1 VTQQN
6 KLRSASGHIQINADD
21 FETFG
26 KHQLRLHRRFW
37 LVVTGAAVG
46 FGFAIGE
53 LWSFAIGFLVAV
65 AIGLMGH
72 ETIKR
77 WNRACW
83 IRRLPEL
90 RQGGFEWKQKSAGWR
105 I

>member
-1 VTQQN
+1 MTEQN

-21 FETFG
+21 FETFR
-26 KHQLRLHRRFW
+26 KHQLRLNRLFW
-37 LVVTGAAVG
+37 LVVTGTAVG

-53 LWSFAIGFLVAV
+53 LWSFAIGFPVAV
-65 AIGLMGH
+65 AIGLVGH

-83 IRRLPEL
+83 LRRFPEL
-90 RQGGFEWKQKSAGWR
+90 RQGGFEWKQESAGW
-105 I
+105 